1 MSKITQRDIES
12 IVQLFE
18 TGDWNALELRFGV
31 TDLFLSKRPDD
42 RPSWSKLG
50 PETPRDA
57 PAAAPSAVSPPSK
70 ALSPEPAS
78 EPITHRSAQKTPA
91 IDMLSGHVVVAAPS
105 LGTFYR
111 APKPGAA
118 SFVEIGQAVVP
129 ETELCLV
136 EVMKLFTTLRAGMT
150 GIVRQILVS
159 DGEMIETGQPLFVI
173 EPNG

>member
-31 TDLFLSKRPDD
+31 TDLFLSKRPGD
-42 RPSWSKLG
+42 RPSWSELG
-50 PETPRDA
+50 AKTPPDT
-57 PAAAPSAVSPPSK
+57 PAAAAPAVLPPSK
-70 ALSPEPAS
+70 DPPPGPAS
-78 EPITHRSAQKTPA
+78 EPIAHRSAQKVPATDTP
-91 IDMLSGHVVVAAPS
+91 SGHVIVPAPS

-150 GIVRQILVS
+150 GIIRQILVS
-159 DGEMIETGQPLFVI
+159 DGETIETGQPLFVI

>member
-1 MSKITQRDIES
+1 
-12 IVQLFE
+12 
-18 TGDWNALELRFGV
+18 
-31 TDLFLSKRPDD
+31 
-42 RPSWSKLG
+42 
-50 PETPRDA
+50 
-57 PAAAPSAVSPPSK
+57 
-70 ALSPEPAS
+70 
-78 EPITHRSAQKTPA
+78 
-91 IDMLSGHVVVAAPS
+91 

-150 GIVRQILVS
+150 GIIRQILVS

-173 EPNG
+173 EANG